1 MFETLHTGFYEIF
14 GETKLQHLV
23 NTWPTFVNFK
33 AFSRKSKLNP
43 DYVMRYELSIKLSQ
57 ENLYEMALISM
68 IRSSTV
74 HDLATRT
81 SSGSLSNHMFT
92 SRRPYIS
99 HEPYIIATL
108 VTLKRLLLKISMQD
122 WFEVSASTH
131 SYISRSSRTSRY
143 VILWKP
149 LKALHHICHGI

>member
-1 MFETLHTGFYEIF
+1 MFEALHTASYEIF
-14 GETKLQHLV
+14 GETKRQYLV
-23 NTWPTFVNFK
+23 NTWSTLVNFK
-33 AFSRKSKLNP
+33 AFSRKSKLN
-43 DYVMRYELSIKLSQ
+43 RYELSIKLSQ
-57 ENLYEMALISM
+57 ENLYEMAPISM

-99 HEPYIIATL
+99 HEPYIKATL

-122 WFEVSASTH
+122 WFEV
-131 SYISRSSRTSRY
+131 
-143 VILWKP
+143 
-149 LKALHHICHGI
+149 